1 MKFII
6 GILYLSSL
14 ISSLIS
20 QAAWAQTTLA
30 DKQSAFVYPELQV
43 SPRASERINMEAKTE
58 ARTRRTQLLPM
69 QISALSTLLAG
80 AAAPKPTD
88 EFKKERD
95 DVKYSRQVA
104 IGVGVS
110 WLLFSYFFNEDYIPY
125 NKAAALLKT
134 MPDKTPQD
142 ELVRER
148 IAEEQI
154 EAASSLG
161 KKMMWASVITNLAA
175 AGYLSNNTSNEGEVY
190 AGVAAIL
197 AFTPVVF
204 RDRWQI
210 VNDYH
215 QDYKKRIYGPIA
227 LPTLIS
233 SPSAVASNSPPVPGV
248 LWHLS
253 F

>member
-1 MKFII
+1 MKLII
-6 GILYLSSL
+6 GL
-14 ISSLIS
+14 ICVSSLIS
-20 QAAWAQTTLA
+20 QWAWSQTTSTEN
-30 DKQSAFVYPELQV
+30 KNAFVYPELQV
-43 SPRASERINMEAKTE
+43 SPRATERIMMEARTE

-88 EFKKERD
+88 ENKKESD

-104 IGVGVS
+104 IGVGVA
-110 WLLFSYFFNEDYIPY
+110 WLAFSYFFNEDYIPY

-134 MPDKTPQD
+134 MPEKTQQE

-161 KKMMWASVITNLAA
+161 RKMMWASVVTNLAA
-175 AGYLSNNTSNEGEVY
+175 AAYLGNNTANEGEVY
-190 AGVAAIL
+190 AAAAAVL
-197 AFTPVVF
+197 AFAPVVF

-215 QDYKKRIYGPIA
+215 QDYKKKIYGPIT
-227 LPTLIS
+227 LPTLM
-233 SPSAVASNSPPVPGV
+233 SPLSPQAKNAGIVPGV
-248 LWHLS
+248 LWQLT